1 MYGPKQERALPCV
14 SGGWVLMGG
23 AGWVADSL
31 LLMMG
36 AAVATGVGRG
46 GWAGSEWLATI
57 AGFLSKIK

>member
-1 MYGPKQERALPCV
+1 MAPNKSMHLPCV
-14 SGGWVLMGG
+14 SGRWVVMGG

-46 GWAGSEWLATI
+46 G
-57 AGFLSKIK
+57 